1 MSRAIGY
8 TRLSQ
13 TSDTSIP
20 NQKENIR
27 AYVREQ
33 GWELVDILDE
43 GDRSS
48 GFAIDE
54 LPKWDSLKQRVV
66 DGAVDAVV
74 VNAKRRIARDENE
87 VMRFIADLRS
97 NGVELHTHQSGEVS
111 LEEPMQAAIEILRA
125 STAAE
130 EKRKEIERSKQAI
143 QKKQERGDDLG
154 RPRFG
159 MTYSD
164 DGRKQVPGER
174 FEDVIEIIQLNNRGR
189 TYDEISERT
198 GVPTSTVGRVVKRA
212 EWYIE
217 REKFHDSTKGR

>member
-1 MSRAIGY
+1 MRAIGY

-20 NQKENIR
+20 NQKGNIR
-27 AYVREQ
+27 AYVRDR
-33 GWELVDILDE
+33 GWDLVDILDE

-48 GFAIDE
+48 GFDIDE
-54 LPKWDSLKQRVV
+54 LPKWQELKQRVV
-66 DGAVDAVV
+66 AGDADAVV

-97 NGVELHTHQSGEVS
+97 NGVELHTHQSGRVS
-111 LEEPMQAAIEILRA
+111 LDEPMQAAIEILRA

-130 EKRKEIERSKQAI
+130 EKRKEIERSKEAI
-143 QKKQERGDDLG
+143 AKKQERGDDLG

-164 DGRKQVPGER
+164 DGRKQVPGDR
-174 FEDVIEIIQLNNRGR
+174 FDDVIEIIQLNNRGR
-189 TYDEISERT
+189 TYEEISERT
-198 GVPTSTVGRVVKRA
+198 GVPTSTISRVVDRA
-212 EWYIE
+212 EWYID
-217 REKFHDSTKGR
+217 REKYREQSEAP

>member
-1 MSRAIGY
+1 VTRAVGY

-27 AYVREQ
+27 AYAREQ

-54 LPKWDSLKQRVV
+54 LPEWQKLKQRVV
-66 DGAVDAVV
+66 DGAVDVVV

-97 NGVELHTHQSGEVS
+97 NNVDLHTHQSGQVS

-130 EKRKEIERSKQAI
+130 EKRKEIERSKEAI
-143 QKKQERGDDLG
+143 AKKQKRGDDLG

-164 DGRKQVPGER
+164 DGTKQVPGER
-174 FEDVIEIIQLNNRGR
+174 FEDVIEIIQLKNRGL
-189 TYDEISERT
+189 TYAEISEKT
-198 GVPTSTVGRVVKRA
+198 DVPTSTISRVVNRA
-212 EWYIE
+212 EWYVE
-217 REKFHDSTKGR
+217 REKYAEN

>member
-1 MSRAIGY
+1 MSKAIGY

-33 GWELVDILDE
+33 GWELVEILDE

-54 LPKWDSLKQRVV
+54 LPEWQKLKQRVV

-97 NGVELHTHQSGEVS
+97 NGVELHTHQSGQVS

-130 EKRKEIERSKQAI
+130 EKRKEIERSKEAI
-143 QKKQERGDDLG
+143 AKKQERGDDLG

-164 DGRKQVPGER
+164 DGTKQVPGER
-174 FEDVIEIIQLNNRGR
+174 FEDVIEIIQLNNRGH
-189 TYDEISERT
+189 TYDEISDRT
-198 GVPTSTVGRVVKRA
+198 GVPTSTVGRVVNRA

-217 REKFHDSTKGR
+217 REKYAET